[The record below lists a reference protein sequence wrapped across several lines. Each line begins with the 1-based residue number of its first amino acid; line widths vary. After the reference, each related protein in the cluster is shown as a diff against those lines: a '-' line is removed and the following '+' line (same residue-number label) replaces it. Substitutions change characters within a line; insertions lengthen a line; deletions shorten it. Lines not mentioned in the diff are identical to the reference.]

1 MDAQTLVVR
10 LRLLSPPFR
19 LFLSTGE
26 EVRCD
31 SLLYST
37 AEAVVVAIGD
47 DPRTIPAGLVWW
59 CVADPAPA
67 PAEPTGKMR

>member
-1 MDAQTLVVR
+1 MDVQSLVVR
-10 LRLLSPPFR
+10 LRLLPHPFR

-37 AEAVVVAIGD
+37 AEAVVVAVGD
-47 DPRTIPAGLVWW
+47 DPRTIPASLVWQ
-59 CVADPAPA
+59 CA
-67 PAEPTGKMR
+67 AEPAGSPGKPGKKA